1 VRHTRRRAA
10 PTIFALN
17 WLDQPR
23 NWNNAMPFVPVANTV
38 LAELRMT
45 ADNQFVE
52 NTLYFEYL
60 TLPTL
65 TEMQTLGQALID
77 WWDANIAPL
86 VWIGVELRE
95 VVVTAL
101 NSGTGLQ
108 ATVVPAVTQL
118 GELNVSA
125 LPMNVSLTISF
136 RTGLRGRSFRGR
148 NYIVGLVEGQTT
160 SANEVVSATS
170 AAFVDA
176 YNLLLDFGQDIGA
189 SWVVVSRFSGVDSN
203 GDPIPRAAGVT
214 TPITSVLVVDNIV
227 DSQRRRLPGRG
238 R

>member
-1 VRHTRRRAA
+1 
-10 PTIFALN
+10 
-17 WLDQPR
+17 
-23 NWNNAMPFVPVANTV
+23 MPFVPVTNTV

-60 TLPTL
+60 SLPTL
-65 TEMQTLGQALID
+65 AEMTTLGQALID

-86 VWIGVELRE
+86 TWVGVELRE
-95 VVVTAL
+95 VVVTSL

-148 NYIVGLVEGQTT
+148 NYVVGLVEGQTT
-160 SANEVVSATS
+160 GANQIDSATS

-176 YNLLLDFGQDIGA
+176 
-189 SWVVVSRFSGVDSN
+189 N

>member
-1 VRHTRRRAA
+1 
-10 PTIFALN
+10 
-17 WLDQPR
+17 
-23 NWNNAMPFVPVANTV
+23 MPFVPVTNTV

-60 TLPTL
+60 SLPTL
-65 TEMQTLGQALID
+65 AEMTTLGQALID

-86 VWIGVELRE
+86 TWVGVELRE
-95 VVVTAL
+95 VVVTSL

-148 NYIVGLVEGQTT
+148 NYVVGLVEGQTT
-160 SANEVVSATS
+160 GANQIDSATS

-176 YNLLLDFGQDIGA
+176 YSLLLDFGQDIGA
-189 SWVVVSRFSGVDSN
+189 SWVVVSRFSGVDAN

-227 DSQRRRLPGRG
+227 DSQRR
-238 R
+238 

>member
-1 VRHTRRRAA
+1 
-10 PTIFALN
+10 
-17 WLDQPR
+17 
-23 NWNNAMPFVPVANTV
+23 MPFVPVTNTV

-65 TEMQTLGQALID
+65 TEMTTLGQALID

-86 VWIGVELRE
+86 IWIGVELRE
-95 VVVTAL
+95 VVITAL
-101 NSGTGLQ
+101 NSSTGLQ
-108 ATVVPAVTQL
+108 ATVVPATTQL

-125 LPMNVSLTISF
+125 LPMNVSLTVSF

-160 SANEVVSATS
+160 AANEIVSATS

-176 YNLLLDFGQDIGA
+176 YSLLLDFGQDIGA
-189 SWVVVSRFSGVDSN
+189 SWVVVSRFSGVDGN

>member
-1 VRHTRRRAA
+1 
-10 PTIFALN
+10 
-17 WLDQPR
+17 
-23 NWNNAMPFVPVANTV
+23 MPFVPVANTV

-108 ATVVPAVTQL
+108 ATVVPATTQL

-189 SWVVVSRFSGVDSN
+189 SWVVVSRFSGVDGN

>member
-1 VRHTRRRAA
+1 
-10 PTIFALN
+10 
-17 WLDQPR
+17 
-23 NWNNAMPFVPVANTV
+23 MPFVPVANTV